1 MMMTAVNVAARCLT
15 PSSPGVPCA
24 DACFSQPLIELLKAV
39 LSLVFA
45 VRKKSVERVIF
56 DKVTPPK
63 VLSMEDL
70 VHLSSNVNK
79 LTQARSRRMSN
90 QVKPADAVATPAAP
104 EAKADTTTAPAPA
117 MATAIGSTAPA
128 PAPPTRDRSRRM
140 SNQVRPLDL
149 DMLAAAAA
157 DEAKPTTAE
166 HGFRTESSGV
176 VAL

>member
-1 MMMTAVNVAARCLT
+1 
-15 PSSPGVPCA
+15 
-24 DACFSQPLIELLKAV
+24 V

-117 MATAIGSTAPA
+117 MATAPTAPA